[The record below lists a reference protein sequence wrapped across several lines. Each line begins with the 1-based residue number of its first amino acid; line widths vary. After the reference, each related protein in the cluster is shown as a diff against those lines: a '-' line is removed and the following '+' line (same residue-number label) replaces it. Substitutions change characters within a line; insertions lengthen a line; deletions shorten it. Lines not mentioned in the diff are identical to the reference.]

1 MTVTEI
7 INTMDTVRKKK
18 KITMQVLDEM
28 AERPKNS
35 YCQMV
40 LRAMNSGTG
49 TLWMKNLMKY
59 LDVLGLELRLHWKK
73 ETKEGD

>member
-7 INTMDTVRKKK
+7 VSAMDKVRKKK

-49 TLWMKNLMKY
+49 TLWMKNLMNY